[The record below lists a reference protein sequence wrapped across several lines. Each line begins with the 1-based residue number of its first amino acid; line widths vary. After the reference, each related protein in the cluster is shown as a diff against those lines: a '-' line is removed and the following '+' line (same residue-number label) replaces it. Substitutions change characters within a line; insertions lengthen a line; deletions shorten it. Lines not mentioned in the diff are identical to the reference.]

1 MKFVF
6 RPSQKG
12 VPQVLGELESKVMKE
27 VWRSPHCTARE
38 VLDRLRMESTIAQT
52 TVSTILSRLCK
63 KGLLTRRREEN
74 VYLYSSVVDQQQ
86 FNEMVTRGVLEG
98 LLKENSRPILS
109 TFVDLV
115 STDEELLEELNDLV
129 RRKRG

>member
-6 RPSQKG
+6 RPSKKG

-27 VWRSPHCTARE
+27 VWSHPDCSARE
-38 VLDRLRMESTIAQT
+38 VADRLRKERAIAQT
-52 TVSTILSRLCK
+52 TVLTILSRLCK
-63 KGLLTRRREEN
+63 KGLLTRRHEGKAFR
-74 VYLYSSVVDQQQ
+74 YSSVVDQQQ
-86 FNEMVTRGVLEG
+86 FNEMVTRDVLEG
-98 LLKENSRPILS
+98 LLKGNSRPILS

-115 STDEELLEELNDLV
+115 STDEELLKELDDLV

>member
-6 RPSQKG
+6 RPSKTG

-27 VWRSPHCTARE
+27 VWRNPDCSARE
-38 VLDRLRMESTIAQT
+38 VLDHLRKERTIAQT
-52 TVSTILSRLCK
+52 TVLTILSRLCK
-63 KGLLTRRREEN
+63 KGLLTRRRGGKAF
-74 VYLYSSVVDQQQ
+74 LYSSVVDQQQ

-115 STDEELLEELNDLV
+115 STDEELLEELDDLV
-129 RRKRG
+129 RRKRS